1 MAFEKTGC
9 SVNDGIEGTWNGVID
24 LNGTPVPI
32 VLHLAVRDSRLSA
45 TADFPKHYRSGV
57 DLLDVSFAGGTLRF
71 GTRNMGAFTGTLSGD
86 GAQIDGA
93 FLNKDQR
100 YPLVLGTGDIRRD
113 EPARPQTPKPP
124 FGYDSEELWVDR
136 ADCRLAGTL
145 TIPSDRKIRA
155 GILLITGSGAMDRD
169 ETVFGHKPFWVL
181 ADYLSRRGYAV
192 LRLDNRGVGASTGDR
207 TTHTIA
213 DDVDDMSAALDRLK
227 EHDDLRGV
235 PTGLIGHSVGG
246 LTGAQLAARRGDVAF
261 LVSMA
266 GPGLSVGETFADR
279 ECDGLEKANAD
290 PVAIERHRAF
300 TLALYENLRERNDA
314 PIDSAEIT
322 ALAERFGATQTA
334 VVKNSADWIAR
345 FNEPWFR
352 SLVRCE
358 PASVLGRVTAPLL
371 AINGN
376 LDAQV
381 CAATNLAAMKRVLE
395 TSGHADFRIV
405 ELAGLNH
412 LFQTCT
418 TGLPYEYP
426 AIEETFAPRAL
437 QTIGEWVDARFSVQ
451 ASPAENSRSK

>member
-1 MAFEKTGC
+1 VTD
-9 SVNDGIEGTWNGVID
+9 SIEGTWNGVID

-32 VLHLAVRDSRLSA
+32 VLHLAVRDSKLCA

-57 DLLDVSFAGGTLRF
+57 DLLDVSFAGRTLRF
-71 GTRNMGAFTGTLSGD
+71 GTRNMGVFTGSMSGD
-86 GAQIDGA
+86 GTQIAGA
-93 FLNKDQR
+93 FSNKEQR
-100 YPLVLGTGDIRRD
+100 YPLVLGMGDSHRD
-113 EPARPQTPKPP
+113 EVARPQTPKPP
-124 FGYDSEELWVDR
+124 FGYDSEEVCVDR
-136 ADCRLAGTL
+136 ADCRLAGTF
-145 TIPSDRKIRA
+145 TIPTDRKVRA

-207 TTHTIA
+207 STHTIA

-227 EHDDLRGV
+227 GQHDLRGV
-235 PTGLIGHSVGG
+235 AIGLIGHSVGG
-246 LTGAQLAARRGDVAF
+246 LTGAQLAARRSDVAF

-266 GPGLSVGETFADR
+266 GPGLSVGEAFADR
-279 ECDGLEKANAD
+279 ECDGLEKANTDAA
-290 PVAIERHRAF
+290 AIERHRAF
-300 TLALYENLRERNDA
+300 TLALYQSLRERGDA
-314 PIDSAEIT
+314 PIDSDEIT
-322 ALAERFGATQTA
+322 ILAARFGAAETA
-334 VVKNSADWIAR
+334 VVKNSADWIMR

-352 SLVRCE
+352 SLVCCE
-358 PASVLGRVTAPLL
+358 PAPIVGRVTAPFL
-371 AINGN
+371 AINGS

-381 CAATNLAAMKRVLE
+381 RAAPNLAAMKHVLE
-395 TSGHADFRIV
+395 ISRHPDFEMV

-437 QTIGEWVDARFSVQ
+437 QTIGEWLDVRF
-451 ASPAENSRSK
+451 

>member
-1 MAFEKTGC
+1 VTG
-9 SVNDGIEGTWNGVID
+9 NIEGTWNGVID

-32 VLHLAVRDSRLSA
+32 VLRLAVRDSKLCA
-45 TADFPKHYRSGV
+45 TADFPQHYRSGV
-57 DLLDVSFAGGTLRF
+57 DLLDVSYAGRTLRF
-71 GTRNMGAFTGTLSGD
+71 GTRNMGVFTGTLSRD
-86 GAQIDGA
+86 GMQIAGA
-93 FLNKDQR
+93 FSNKDQR
-100 YPLVLGTGDIRRD
+100 YPLVLATGDVRRA
-113 EPARPQTPKPP
+113 EQARPQTPEPP
-124 FGYDSEELWVDR
+124 FGYDTEEVHVDR
-136 ADCRLAGTL
+136 DDCRLAGTL

-155 GILLITGSGAMDRD
+155 GVLLITGSGAMDRD

-207 TTHTIA
+207 STHTVA
-213 DDVDDMSAALDRLK
+213 DDVDDMSAAID
-227 EHDDLRGV
+227 HMQGHGDLRGV
-235 PTGLIGHSVGG
+235 PIGLVGHSVGA
-246 LTGAQLAARRGDVAF
+246 LTGAQVATRRSAVAF

-266 GPGLSVGETFADR
+266 GPGLRVGEAFADR
-279 ECDGLEKANAD
+279 ECEALEKTGVD
-290 PVAIERHRAF
+290 PTAIARHRVF
-300 TLALYENLRERNDA
+300 TLALYEDLRERGDV

-322 ALAERFGATQTA
+322 ALAARSGATETA
-334 VVKNSADWIAR
+334 VVKDSTDWIAR

-358 PASVLGRVTAPLL
+358 PAAILRRVAAPLL
-371 AINGN
+371 AINGS

-381 CAATNLAAMKRVLE
+381 RAATNLAAIQQALE
-395 TSGHADFRIV
+395 AARHPDFEIV

-437 QTIGEWVDARFSVQ
+437 ATVGDWLDARFDVRFVPG
-451 ASPAENSRSK
+451 A

>member
-1 MAFEKTGC
+1 MTE
-9 SVNDGIEGTWNGVID
+9 SIEGTWNGVID

-32 VLHLAVRDSRLSA
+32 VLHLAVRDSKLCA

-57 DLLDVSFAGGTLRF
+57 DLLDVSFAGRTLRF
-71 GTRNMGAFTGTLSGD
+71 GTRNMGVFTGSMSGD
-86 GAQIDGA
+86 GTQIAGA
-93 FLNKDQR
+93 FSNKEQR
-100 YPLVLGTGDIRRD
+100 YPLVLGMGDSHRD
-113 EPARPQTPKPP
+113 EVARPQTPKPP
-124 FGYDSEELWVDR
+124 FGYDSEEVCVDR
-136 ADCRLAGTL
+136 ADCRLAGTF
-145 TIPSDRKIRA
+145 TIPTDRKVRA

-207 TTHTIA
+207 STHTIA

-227 EHDDLRGV
+227 GQHDLRGV
-235 PTGLIGHSVGG
+235 AIGLIGHSVGG
-246 LTGAQLAARRGDVAF
+246 LTGAQLAARRSDVAF

-266 GPGLSVGETFADR
+266 GPGLSVGEAFADR
-279 ECDGLEKANAD
+279 ECDGLEKANTDAA
-290 PVAIERHRAF
+290 AIERHRAF
-300 TLALYENLRERNDA
+300 TLALYQSLRERGDA
-314 PIDSAEIT
+314 PIDSDEIT
-322 ALAERFGATQTA
+322 ILAARFGAAETA
-334 VVKNSADWIAR
+334 VVKNSADWIVR

-352 SLVRCE
+352 SLVCCE
-358 PASVLGRVTAPLL
+358 PAPIVGRVTAPFL
-371 AINGN
+371 AINGS

-381 CAATNLAAMKRVLE
+381 RAAPNLAAMKHVLE
-395 TSGHADFRIV
+395 ISRHPDFEMV

-437 QTIGEWVDARFSVQ
+437 QTIGEWLDVRF
-451 ASPAENSRSK
+451 

>member
-1 MAFEKTGC
+1 VTE
-9 SVNDGIEGTWNGVID
+9 SIEGTWNGVID

-32 VLHLAVRDSRLSA
+32 VLHLAVRDSKLCA

-57 DLLDVSFAGGTLRF
+57 ELLEVSFAGRTLRF
-71 GTRNMGAFTGTLSGD
+71 GTRNMGVFTGSMSGD
-86 GAQIDGA
+86 GTQIAGA
-93 FLNKDQR
+93 FSNKEQR
-100 YPLVLGTGDIRRD
+100 YPLVLGMGDSHRD
-113 EPARPQTPKPP
+113 EVARPQTPKPP
-124 FGYDSEELWVDR
+124 FGYDSEEVCVDR
-136 ADCRLAGTL
+136 ADCRLAGTF
-145 TIPSDRKIRA
+145 TIPTDRKVRA

-207 TTHTIA
+207 STHTIA

-227 EHDDLRGV
+227 GQHDLRGV
-235 PTGLIGHSVGG
+235 AIGLIGHSVGG
-246 LTGAQLAARRGDVAF
+246 LTGAQLAARRSDVAF

-266 GPGLSVGETFADR
+266 GPGLSVGEAFADR
-279 ECDGLEKANAD
+279 ECDGLEKANTDAA
-290 PVAIERHRAF
+290 AIERHRAF
-300 TLALYENLRERNDA
+300 TLALYQSLRERGDA
-314 PIDSAEIT
+314 PIDSDEIT
-322 ALAERFGATQTA
+322 ILAARFGAAETA
-334 VVKNSADWIAR
+334 VVKNSADWIVR

-352 SLVRCE
+352 SLVCCE
-358 PASVLGRVTAPLL
+358 PAPIVGRVTAPFL
-371 AINGN
+371 AINGS

-381 CAATNLAAMKRVLE
+381 RAAPNLAAMKHVLE
-395 TSGHADFRIV
+395 ISRHPDFEMV

-437 QTIGEWVDARFSVQ
+437 QTIGEWLDVRF
-451 ASPAENSRSK
+451 

>member
-1 MAFEKTGC
+1 MAIRSDGVR
-9 SVNDGIEGTWNGVID
+9 VNEEIEGTWSGVID

-32 VLHLAVRDSRLSA
+32 VLHLAVRDSKLSA

-57 DLLDVSFAGGTLRF
+57 DLLDVSFAERTLRF
-71 GTRNMGAFTGTLSGD
+71 GTRNMGAYTGSLSGD
-86 GAQIDGA
+86 GAQIAGE
-93 FLNKDQR
+93 FSNKEQR
-100 YPLVLGTGDIRRD
+100 YPLVLSAGAIAGD

-124 FGYDSEELWVDR
+124 FGYDSEEIHVDR
-136 ADCRLAGTL
+136 ADCRLAGTF

-181 ADYLSRRGYAV
+181 ADHLSRRGYAV

-207 TTHTIA
+207 STHTIA
-213 DDVDDMSAALDRLK
+213 DDVDDMSAAIDHLQRHNDLD
-227 EHDDLRGV
+227 GM
-235 PTGLIGHSVGG
+235 PIGLIGHSVGG
-246 LTGAQLAARRGDVAF
+246 LIGAQVAARRSDVAF

-266 GPGLSVGETFADR
+266 GPGLGLGEAFADR
-279 ECDGLEKANAD
+279 ECNGLEKSTSEAM
-290 PVAIERHRAF
+290 AIERHRAF
-300 TLALYENLRERNDA
+300 TLALYQDLRERGDA

-322 ALAERFGATQTA
+322 ALADRFGASETA

-345 FNEPWFR
+345 FNERWFR

-358 PASVLGRVTAPLL
+358 PAPILRRVTAPFL
-371 AINGN
+371 AINGS

-381 CAATNLAAMKRVLE
+381 RAATNLAAMQSVLE
-395 TSGHADFRIV
+395 GAQHPDFEIV

-426 AIEETFAPRAL
+426 AIEETFAPHALETIRAWL
-437 QTIGEWVDARFSVQ
+437 DARFSAQVIQ
-451 ASPAENSRSK
+451 RR

>member
-1 MAFEKTGC
+1 VTE
-9 SVNDGIEGTWNGVID
+9 SIEGTWNGVID

-32 VLHLAVRDSRLSA
+32 VLHLALRDSKLCA

-57 DLLDVSFAGGTLRF
+57 DLLDVSFAGRTLRF
-71 GTRNMGAFTGTLSGD
+71 GTRNMGVFTGSMSGD
-86 GAQIDGA
+86 GTQIAGA
-93 FLNKDQR
+93 FSNKEQR
-100 YPLVLGTGDIRRD
+100 YPLVLGMGDSHRD
-113 EPARPQTPKPP
+113 EVARPQTPKPP
-124 FGYDSEELWVDR
+124 FGYDSEEVCVDR
-136 ADCRLAGTL
+136 ADCRLAGTF
-145 TIPSDRKIRA
+145 TIPTDRKVRA

-207 TTHTIA
+207 STHTIA

-227 EHDDLRGV
+227 GQHDLRGV
-235 PTGLIGHSVGG
+235 AIGLIGHSVGG
-246 LTGAQLAARRGDVAF
+246 LTGAQLAARRSDVAF

-266 GPGLSVGETFADR
+266 GPGLSVGEAFADR
-279 ECDGLEKANAD
+279 ECDGLEKANTDAA
-290 PVAIERHRAF
+290 AIERHRAF
-300 TLALYENLRERNDA
+300 TLALYQSLRERGDA
-314 PIDSAEIT
+314 PIDSDEIT
-322 ALAERFGATQTA
+322 ILAARFGAAETA
-334 VVKNSADWIAR
+334 VVKNSADWIVR

-352 SLVRCE
+352 SLVCCE
-358 PASVLGRVTAPLL
+358 PAPIVGRVTAPFL
-371 AINGN
+371 AINGS

-381 CAATNLAAMKRVLE
+381 RAAPNLAAMKHVLE
-395 TSGHADFRIV
+395 ISRHPDFEMV

-437 QTIGEWVDARFSVQ
+437 QTIGEWLDVRF
-451 ASPAENSRSK
+451 

>member
-1 MAFEKTGC
+1 MNEA
-9 SVNDGIEGTWNGVID
+9 IEGTWNGVID

-32 VLHLAVRDSRLSA
+32 VLHLSVRDSKLCA

-57 DLLDVSFAGGTLRF
+57 DLLDVSFAGRTLRF
-71 GTRNMGAFTGTLSGD
+71 GTRNMGVFTGDLSSD
-86 GAQIDGA
+86 GARIAGA
-93 FLNKDQR
+93 FANKEQR

-124 FGYDSEELWVDR
+124 YGYDIEEVYVDR

-169 ETVFGHKPFWVL
+169 ETVFGHKPFWIL
-181 ADYLSRRGYAV
+181 ADYLGRRGYAV
-192 LRLDNRGVGASTGDR
+192 LRLDNRGVGASTADR
-207 TTHTIA
+207 SIQTIDDDA
-213 DDVDDMSAALDRLK
+213 DDMFAAVDHLER
-227 EHDDLRGV
+227 HHDLRGV
-235 PTGLIGHSVGG
+235 PIGLIGHSVGG
-246 LTGAQLAARRGDVAF
+246 LTGAQVAAARNDIAF

-266 GPGLSVGETFADR
+266 GPGLSVGEAFADR
-279 ECDGLEKANAD
+279 ECDGLGKAKTDAA
-290 PVAIERHRAF
+290 AIERHREF
-300 TLALYENLRERNDA
+300 TLALYQNLRDRGDA
-314 PIDSAEIT
+314 PIDSDEIT
-322 ALAERFGATQTA
+322 ALAARFGASETA
-334 VVKNSADWIAR
+334 VVKNSGDWIAR

-352 SLVRCE
+352 SLVHCK
-358 PASVLGRVTAPLL
+358 PAPILGRVMAPFL
-371 AINGN
+371 AINGS

-381 CAATNLAAMKRVLE
+381 RAAPNLAAMRRELE
-395 TSGHADFRIV
+395 LAGHPDFEVV

-437 QTIGEWVDARFSVQ
+437 QTIGEWLDARFSVQ
-451 ASPAENSRSK
+451 VSSGR